1 MPPPRRENILFWTKA
16 IFYCSPNCEAH
27 MTPEAPEDVRW
38 DGDVN
43 EAVIAE
49 WKADTSTFDRVSQI
63 VSVTTEPQTA
73 SQIADR
79 ARVSPPTARKHLSSL
94 VDVGRVKAL
103 STDSGTTYMRSPQT
117 LAMRRISA
125 IHGEHTKDE
134 IVDTIEDLKE
144 QIADLRDEFEV
155 DDVDE
160 LALSLEPGEEGWQ
173 RVARWRQIE
182 ENLDIAQAAL
192 ALYDFDPDDSRSAAA
207 RAAETT
213 ADNGTRRLGAF
224 GDVSTETTA

>member
-1 MPPPRRENILFWTKA
+1 
-16 IFYCSPNCEAH
+16 
-27 MTPEAPEDVRW
+27 MTSEAPENVRW

-43 EAVIAE
+43 EAAVAE
-49 WKADTSTFDRVSQI
+49 WKANTSTFDRVSQI
-63 VSVTTEPQTA
+63 ASVTTEPQTA
-73 SQIADR
+73 SRIAER

-103 STDSGTTYMRSPQT
+103 DSDSGTTYLRSPQT

-125 IHGEHTKDE
+125 IHGQHTKDE

-144 QIADLRDEFEV
+144 QIADLRAEFGV

-173 RVARWRQIE
+173 HLARWRQIV

-207 RAAETT
+207 RATEPTET
-213 ADNGTRRLGAF
+213 DGTRRLGAF
-224 GDVSTETTA
+224 GDVSTETSA